1 MSADW
6 GPGQENWANS
16 QDGGEP
22 EGQQGRVQQED
33 RGGSGQGGGWR
44 NQQDLNV
51 SAMKT
56 RIVQQFMKKQVE
68 QLIGI
73 EVFETGLDLLQFQQ
87 VYS

>member
-1 MSADW
+1 M
-6 GPGQENWANS
+6 
-16 QDGGEP
+16 
-22 EGQQGRVQQED
+22 
-33 RGGSGQGGGWR
+33 
-44 NQQDLNV
+44 